1 MGAVNWFVRTY
12 GIGEPPDWNKKLHNW
27 WLIASRSLNKTQ
39 FQNFLC
45 IVLFPLTNSCRTA
58 QTNQLSVPGSRNNQS
73 LPLFLGPGYKC
84 LFFVQEGSVAAM
96 FVNRGP
102 VRDQWGVPTAAL
114 YQEPSQ
120 ELISLTRLPT
130 KRKVRTGAQSGT
142 SGGSPPQ
149 PSTRSPARSSSL
161 SHASPPRERWEQG
174 PTKRNHWGVTNTAL
188 CQEPSQELISL
199 TRLNGLNVTDKKYLR
214 DGRWK
219 KLPKYCRYC
228 TSKKPRNRRRC
239 CCSSINQFFIL
250 HRAITTRRTKEWTR
264 HGIRREHSPGQF
276 HI

>member
-1 MGAVNWFVRTY
+1 M
-12 GIGEPPDWNKKLHNW
+12 
-27 WLIASRSLNKTQ
+27 S
-39 FQNFLC
+39 FLC
-45 IVLFPLTNSCRTA
+45 AGGFCGGNVCEQGPSQGPVGGPHRGPLPGA
-58 QTNQLSVPGSRNNQS
+58 QPGAHLSHP
-73 LPLFLGPGYKC
+73 PPH
-84 LFFVQEGSVAAM
+84 QEKGK
-96 FVNRGP
+96 NRGP
-102 VRDQWGVPTAAL
+102 TRDQWGVPT
-114 YQEPSQ
+114 
-120 ELISLTRLPT
+120 
-130 KRKVRTGAQSGT
+130 
-142 SGGSPPQ
+142 Q
-149 PSTRSPARSSSL
+149 PFARSPAKSSS
-161 SHASPPRERWEQG
+161 PF
-174 PTKRNHWGVTNTAL
+174 
-188 CQEPSQELISL
+188 